1 MIRSTQKRHLLT
13 LLAVVL
19 ALFALVLLHPTASA
33 AEDEEELSGANI
45 QNGVLL
51 GYYGT
56 EGKIT
61 LPNTVTKINDD
72 ALKGNKKIVSV
83 TIPGSVTDIANN
95 AFEGCPNL
103 EEIIFTNPD
112 KASNNLII
120 RINAFQ
126 NCPKLTKCEIPARA
140 NQVVGNIFKGCTSLT
155 EIKVNANNPYYFAQD
170 GVLFGPALVN
180 YKPQYDEAYALQ
192 SYPAGRQGEYTIPS
206 KVNGVN
212 GKEIDQIWT
221 SGFEGAAGLTDIT
234 IPASIGRLGTA
245 AFEGTGLT
253 HVTIPDTVQQV
264 DPAVFQNCTK
274 LVSVKLPARLAEI
287 DQYMFAN
294 CISLQHVDMPDTIT
308 KINIY
313 AFHNC
318 TSLTS
323 LALPKNLSSLSV
335 GCFDKCINLQ
345 HVVVPPSVISFP
357 YDQDIG
363 PYNPF
368 KYSPVTVYV
377 EKGSK
382 ADNFFNNNLKELQ
395 AGTVSGGSLTVKTV
409 ASVADPSAIDVG
421 TLELIDAGKKVSVS
435 GNFPIG
441 SYLDVQP
448 LTSGSDYNAFA
459 NQANGKGFTA
469 YSLALLPA
477 DTTAREG
484 EMSLTIGKPSAY
496 SSSASLYSTSGA
508 LSTGYADDCFTA
520 TISALGPVALI
531 DTKESTG
538 STEVTSVTLNKSALS
553 LEVGKTG
560 KLSATVWPDSA
571 ANKSITW
578 SSSKTD
584 VASVS
589 SDGTVTANKAG
600 KAVITATATNG
611 KSASCTVTV
620 TGGTTDPDPG
630 QPEAAVSADVA
641 LRNAGLADRN
651 PSFRLA
657 LKHAKNVTTVSVRF
671 TVDASTVSVTG
682 LSGFQVLGQPKGSL
696 ANGKYT
702 GEVMLAY
709 LSDGRTAFNQT
720 GETGIAS
727 FVTNGGDT
735 PTLKIT
741 GVTLSG
747 WDSDGKAIFGT
758 TGSIDPN
765 EVKFVAANY
774 DLNGDGKVNQL
785 DITVAQAAYQ
795 ARSTESDW
803 NTPGA
808 NSAAP
813 SACDVNGDN
822 VVDIQDLI
830 LIYLNFT
837 TA

>member
-1 MIRSTQKRHLLT
+1 MIRSMQKRHLMT
-13 LLAVVL
+13 LLTVVL

-33 AEDEEELSGANI
+33 ANDSSDTLVGANI
-45 QNGVLL
+45 KNGVLL
-51 GYYGT
+51 GYYGL
-56 EGKIT
+56 GGDIV
-61 LPNTVTKINDD
+61 LPNTVTKIDNE
-72 ALKGNKKIVSV
+72 ALKGNDNIVSI
-83 TIPGSVTDIANN
+83 TIPGSVKDIGNN
-95 AFEGCPNL
+95 AFEGCTKL
-103 EEIIFTNPD
+103 ERVIFTNPE
-112 KASNNLII
+112 KTSKNLII
-120 RINAFQ
+120 RLSAFQ
-126 NCPKLTKCEIPARA
+126 NCKKLTECEIPARA
-140 NQVVGNIFKGCTSLT
+140 YQVVGNIFKGCTSLT
-155 EIKVNANNPYYFAQD
+155 EVKVNAANPYYFTQD
-170 GVLFGPALVN
+170 GVLFGPALVE
-180 YKPQYDEAYALQ
+180 YEPQYDDAYALQ
-192 SYPAGRQGEYTIPS
+192 SYPAGRQGAYTIPS
-206 KVNGVN
+206 KVNG
-212 GKEIDQIWT
+212 KKIDQIWT
-221 SGFEGAAGLTDIT
+221 SGFEDASGLTGIS
-234 IPASIGRLGTA
+234 IPSSIGRLGTA

-253 HVTIPDTVQQV
+253 NVVIPDTVQQV

-274 LVSVKLPARLAEI
+274 LVSVKFPNGITEI
-287 DQYMFAN
+287 DQYLFAN
-294 CISLQHVDMPDTIT
+294 CISLQHVDMPDSIT

-357 YDQDIG
+357 KDDVG
-363 PYNPF
+363 VYNPF

-377 EKGSK
+377 EKKST
-382 ADNFFNNNLKELQ
+382 ADKFFTNNLEELQ
-395 AGTVSGGSLTVKTV
+395 ASAMANGGSLKVVTLS
-409 ASVADPSAIDVG
+409 SVADPASIDVG
-421 TLELIDAGKKVSVS
+421 SLELMDAGKKVSVA

-448 LTSGSDYNAFA
+448 LTSGSAYNTFA
-459 NQANGKGFTA
+459 NQANDKAFTA
-469 YSLALLPA
+469 YSLALLPSGA
-477 DTTAREG
+477 AANGPFT
-484 EMSLTIGKPSAY
+484 LTIGKPSEY
-496 SSSASLYSTSGA
+496 SSSASLYAADGA
-508 LSTGYADDCFTA
+508 LQTDFADDCFTA

-538 STEVTSVTLNKSALS
+538 STEVTSVTLNKYALS

-560 KLSATVWPDSA
+560 KLTATVLPASA
-571 ANKSITW
+571 ADKSITW

-589 SDGTVTANKAG
+589 SNGTVTAHKAG
-600 KAVITATATNG
+600 TAVITARTANG

-630 QPEAAVSADVA
+630 QPEAVVSADVA
-641 LRNAGLADRN
+641 LRNAGLANRN

-657 LKHAKNVTTVSVRF
+657 LKHAKNVTTVRVHF

-682 LSGFQVLGQPKGSL
+682 LNGFQVLGQPKGSV

-727 FVTNGGDT
+727 FVTNGDT

-758 TGSIDPN
+758 TGSIDPD
-765 EVKFVAANY
+765 EVKFVATTY
-774 DLNGDGKVNQL
+774 DLNGDGKVDQL

-808 NSAAP
+808 NGVAP
-813 SACDVNGDN
+813 SACDVTGDG

-830 LIYLNFT
+830 AIYLNFT
-837 TA
+837 A

>member
-1 MIRSTQKRHLLT
+1 MIRSMQKRHLMT
-13 LLAVVL
+13 LLALVL

-33 AEDEEELSGANI
+33 VDDEEELSGANI
-45 QNGVLL
+45 QDGVLL

-56 EGKIT
+56 ESNIT
-61 LPNTVTKINDD
+61 LPSTVTKIGNE
-72 ALKGNKKIVSV
+72 ALKNNKKIVSV
-83 TIPGSVTDIANN
+83 TIPGSVKDIGNN
-95 AFEGCPNL
+95 AFSGCPNL
-103 EEIIFTNPD
+103 ERIIFTGAD
-112 KASNNLII
+112 KTSNNLII
-120 RINAFQ
+120 RISAFED
-126 NCPKLTKCEIPARA
+126 CTKLTECEIPARA

-155 EIKVNANNPYYFAQD
+155 EVKVNAANPYYFTQD

-180 YKPQYDEAYALQ
+180 YKPQYEDAYTLQ
-192 SYPAGRQGEYTIPS
+192 SYPAGREGAYTIPS
-206 KVNGVN
+206 SVHDK
-212 GKEIDQIWT
+212 KIDQIWT
-221 SGFEGAAGLTDIT
+221 SGFEGASGLTGIS
-234 IPASIGRLGTA
+234 IPSSIGRLGTA

-274 LVSVKLPARLAEI
+274 LVSVKLPAGLAEI

-294 CISLQHVDMPDTIT
+294 CISLQYVDMPDSIT

-323 LALPKNLSSLSV
+323 LALPKGLTSLSV
-335 GCFDKCINLQ
+335 GCFEKCYNLQ
-345 HVVVPPSVISFP
+345 HVVVPPSVINFP
-357 YDQDIG
+357 KDDVG
-363 PYNPF
+363 VYNPF

-377 EKGSK
+377 QKGSTG
-382 ADNFFNNNLKELQ
+382 DRFFNNNLAELQ
-395 AGTVSGGSLTVKTV
+395 ASATASGGSLKVVTLD
-409 ASVADPSAIDVG
+409 SVADPASIDVSS
-421 TLELIDAGKKVSVS
+421 LELIDAGRQISVA
-435 GNFPIG
+435 GKFRIG
-441 SYLDVQP
+441 SYLNVQP
-448 LTSGSDYNAFA
+448 LTSGRDYNAFSA
-459 NQANGKGFTA
+459 KANGKAFQA
-469 YSLALLPA
+469 YDLSLLPSG
-477 DTTAREG
+477 TTASG
-484 EMSLTIGKPSAY
+484 PFTLTIGQPEGYA
-496 SSSASLYSTSGA
+496 SSATLYGA
-508 LSTGYADDCFTA
+508 NASALTTAYADNCFTA
-520 TISALGPVALI
+520 SLSALGPVALI
-531 DTKESTG
+531 NVKEATG
-538 STEVTSVTLNKSALS
+538 GTEVTSVTLNKYTLN

-560 KLSATVWPDSA
+560 KLTATVLPASA
-571 ANKSITW
+571 ADKSITW

-589 SDGTVTANKAG
+589 SNGTVTAKKAG
-600 KAVITATATNG
+600 TAVITATATNG

-630 QPEAAVSADVA
+630 QPEAVVSADVA

-657 LKHAKNVTTVSVRF
+657 LKHAKNVTTVRVRF

-682 LSGFQVLGQPKGSL
+682 LNGFQVLGQPKGSV

-709 LSDGRTAFNQT
+709 LSDGRTAFTQT

-727 FVTNGGDT
+727 FVTSGDT

-758 TGSIDPN
+758 TGSIDPD
-765 EVKFVAANY
+765 EVKFVATTY

-808 NSAAP
+808 NGVAP
-813 SACDVNGDN
+813 SACDVTGDS

-830 LIYLNFT
+830 AIYLNFT
-837 TA
+837 A

>member
-1 MIRSTQKRHLLT
+1 MIRSTQKRHLLA
-13 LLAVVL
+13 LLTVVL
-19 ALFALVLLHPTASA
+19 ALFALLLMHPTAGA
-33 AEDEEELSGANI
+33 AGDSSDTLVGANI
-45 QNGVLL
+45 KDGVLL
-51 GYYGT
+51 GYYGL
-56 EGKIT
+56 GGDIV
-61 LPNTVTKINDD
+61 LPNTVTKIGDD
-72 ALKGNKKIVSV
+72 ALKGNDNIVSI
-83 TIPGSVTDIANN
+83 TIPGSVKDIGNN
-95 AFEGCPNL
+95 AFKGCTKL
-103 EEIIFTNPD
+103 ERVIFTNPE
-112 KASNNLII
+112 KTSKNLII
-120 RINAFQ
+120 RLSAFQ
-126 NCPKLTKCEIPARA
+126 NCKKLTECEIPARA
-140 NQVVGNIFKGCTSLT
+140 YQVVGNIFKGCTSLT
-155 EIKVNANNPYYFAQD
+155 EVKVNAANPYYFTRD
-170 GVLFGPALVN
+170 GVLFGPALVG
-180 YKPQYDEAYALQ
+180 YKPQYDGAYALQ
-192 SYPAGRQGEYTIPS
+192 SYPAGRQGAYTIPS
-206 KVNGVN
+206 EVN

-221 SGFEGAAGLTDIT
+221 SGFEGAASLTDIT

-245 AFEGTGLT
+245 AFESTGLT
-253 HVTIPDTVQQV
+253 HVTIPDTVRQV
-264 DPAVFQNCTK
+264 DPAVFQNCTE
-274 LVSVKLPARLAEI
+274 LVSVKLPAGLAEI

-294 CISLQHVDMPDTIT
+294 CTSLQYVDMPDSIT

-357 YDQDIG
+357 KDELG
-363 PYNPF
+363 VYNPF

-377 EKGSK
+377 QRGSN
-382 ADNFFNNNLKELQ
+382 ADRFFNSNLQELQ
-395 AGTVSGGSLTVKTV
+395 AGTVSGGSLSVVTRN
-409 ASVADPSAIDVG
+409 SVADPAAIDVG

-448 LTSGSDYNAFA
+448 LTSGSAYNTFSAK
-459 NQANGKGFTA
+459 ANGKAFRA
-469 YSLALLPA
+469 YSLALMPSGA
-477 DTTAREG
+477 SASG
-484 EMSLTIGKPSAY
+484 PFSLTVGQPDGF
-496 SSSASLYSTSGA
+496 SSSATLYDANGA
-508 LSTGYADDCFTA
+508 LSTDYTDSSFTA
-520 TISALGPVALI
+520 SLSALGPVAII
-531 DTKESTG
+531 DIKEETG
-538 STEVTSVTLNKSALS
+538 DTDITSVTLNCSTLT
-553 LEVGKTG
+553 LEAGKTG
-560 KLSATVWPDSA
+560 KLSATVLPASA

-589 SDGTVTANKAG
+589 SNGTVTAKKAG
-600 KAVITATATNG
+600 TAVITATATNG

-641 LRNAGLADRN
+641 LRNAGLADHN

-671 TVDASTVSVTG
+671 TIDASTVSVTG
-682 LSGFQVLGQPKGSL
+682 LNGFQVLGHPKGSV

-709 LSDGRTAFNQT
+709 LSDGRTAFTQT

-727 FVTNGGDT
+727 FVTNGDT

-758 TGSIDPN
+758 TGSIDPD
-765 EVKFVAANY
+765 EVKFVATTY
-774 DLNGDGKVNQL
+774 DLNGDGKVDQL

-795 ARSTESDW
+795 ARSAESDW
-803 NTPGA
+803 NTSGT
-808 NSAAP
+808 NGVAP
-813 SACDVNGDN
+813 SACDVTGDG

-830 LIYLNFT
+830 AIYLNV

>member
-1 MIRSTQKRHLLT
+1 MIRSMQKRHLLA
-13 LLAVVL
+13 LLTVVL
-19 ALFALVLLHPTASA
+19 ALLALLLMHPTASA
-33 AEDEEELSGANI
+33 ADGGSDKLVGANI

-51 GYYGT
+51 GYYGL
-56 EGKIT
+56 GGDIV
-61 LPNTVTKINDD
+61 LPNTVTKINDE
-72 ALKGNKKIVSV
+72 ALKGNDNIVSI
-83 TIPGSVTDIANN
+83 TIPGSVKDIGNN
-95 AFEGCPNL
+95 AFEGCTKL
-103 EEIIFTNPD
+103 ERVIFTNPE
-112 KASNNLII
+112 KANKTLII
-120 RINAFQ
+120 RVSAFQ
-126 NCPKLTKCEIPARA
+126 NCKKLTECEIPARA
-140 NQVVGNIFKGCTSLT
+140 YQVVGNIFKDCTSLT
-155 EIKVNANNPYYFAQD
+155 EVKVNAANPYYFTKD
-170 GVLFGPALVN
+170 GVLFGPALVE
-180 YKPQYDEAYALQ
+180 YEPQYDDAYALQ
-192 SYPAGRQGEYTIPS
+192 SYPAGRQGAYTIPS
-206 KVNGVN
+206 EVN

-221 SGFEGAAGLTDIT
+221 SGFEGASGLTDIT
-234 IPASIGRLGTA
+234 IPPSIGRLGTA
-245 AFEGTGLT
+245 AFESTGLT
-253 HVTIPDTVQQV
+253 HVTIPGTVQQV

-294 CISLQHVDMPDTIT
+294 CISLQHVDMPDSIT

-357 YDQDIG
+357 KDDLG
-363 PYNPF
+363 VYNPF

-377 EKGSK
+377 EKRST
-382 ADNFFNNNLKELQ
+382 ADKFFSNNLKELQ
-395 AGTVSGGSLTVKTV
+395 AGTVSGGSLRVVTLD
-409 ASVADPSAIDVG
+409 SVADPAAIDVG

-448 LTSGSDYNAFA
+448 LTSGSDYNAFSA
-459 NQANGKGFTA
+459 KANGKAFQA
-469 YSLALLPA
+469 YDLSLLPSGS
-477 DTTAREG
+477 TASG
-484 EMSLTIGKPSAY
+484 SFTLTIGQPDSY
-496 SSSASLYSTSGA
+496 SSSAKLYDANGA
-508 LSTGYADDCFTA
+508 IATDYSSDCFTA
-520 TISALGPVALI
+520 TLSALGPVALI
-531 DTKESTG
+531 DVNEATG
-538 STEVTSVTLNKSALS
+538 DTAVTSVTLNKEILS
-553 LEVGKTG
+553 LKVGETG

-571 ANKSITW
+571 ADKSITW
-578 SSSKTD
+578 SSSNTD
-584 VASVS
+584 VASVIS
-589 SDGTVTANKAG
+589 NGTVTAKKAG
-600 KAVITATATNG
+600 TAVITATAVNG
-611 KSASCTVTV
+611 KNASCTVTV

-630 QPEAAVSADVA
+630 QPEAVVSADVA

-657 LKHAKNVTTVSVRF
+657 LKHAKNVTTVRVRF
-671 TVDASTVSVTG
+671 TVDARTVSVTG
-682 LSGFQVLGQPKGSL
+682 LNGFQVLDQPKGSVS
-696 ANGKYT
+696 NGKYT

-709 LSDGRTAFNQT
+709 LNTGRTAFTQT
-720 GETGIAS
+720 SETGIAS

-741 GVTLSG
+741 DVTLSG

-758 TGSIDPN
+758 TGSIDPD
-765 EVKFVAANY
+765 EVKFVATTY
-774 DLNGDGKVNQL
+774 DLNGDGKVDQL

-808 NSAAP
+808 NGVAP
-813 SACDVNGDN
+813 SACDVTGDG

-830 LIYLNFT
+830 AIYLNV

>member
-1 MIRSTQKRHLLT
+1 MIRSTQKRHLLA
-13 LLAVVL
+13 LLTVVL

-33 AEDEEELSGANI
+33 VEEEELSGANI
-45 QNGVLL
+45 QDGVLL
-51 GYYGT
+51 GYYGS
-56 EGKIT
+56 ESDIT

-83 TIPGSVTDIANN
+83 TIPGSVKDIGNN
-95 AFEGCPNL
+95 AFQGCPNL
-103 EEIIFTNPD
+103 KEIIFTNPD
-112 KASNNLII
+112 RNNNNLII
-120 RINAFQ
+120 RVSAFQ
-126 NCPKLTKCEIPARA
+126 DCPNLTTCEIPARA
-140 NQVVGNIFKGCTSLT
+140 YQVVGNIFKGCTSLT
-155 EIKVNANNPYYFAQD
+155 EVKVNAANPYYFTQD
-170 GVLFGPALVN
+170 GVLFGPALVE
-180 YKPQYDEAYALQ
+180 YEPQYDDAYALQ
-192 SYPAGRQGEYTIPS
+192 SYPAGRQGAYTIPS
-206 KVNGVN
+206 EVN

-221 SGFEGAAGLTDIT
+221 SGFEGASGLTDIT
-234 IPASIGRLGTA
+234 IPDSIGRLGTA

-253 HVTIPDTVQQV
+253 NVVIPETVKQV

-274 LVSVKLPARLAEI
+274 LVSVKLPAGLAEI

-294 CISLQHVDMPDTIT
+294 CISLQHVDMPDSIT

-357 YDQDIG
+357 KDELG
-363 PYNPF
+363 VYNPF

-377 EKGSK
+377 EKKST
-382 ADNFFNNNLKELQ
+382 ADKFFTNNLEELK
-395 AGTVSGGSLTVKTV
+395 ASAMANGGSLKVVTLD
-409 ASVADPSAIDVG
+409 SVADPASIDVG
-421 TLELIDAGKKVSVS
+421 SLELMDAGKKVSVA

-448 LTSGSDYNAFA
+448 LTSGSAYNTFA
-459 NQANGKGFTA
+459 NQANDKAFTA
-469 YSLALLPA
+469 YSLALLPSGA
-477 DTTAREG
+477 AANGPFT
-484 EMSLTIGKPSAY
+484 LTIGKPAEY
-496 SSSASLYSTSGA
+496 SSSASLYTADGA
-508 LSTGYADDCFTA
+508 LQTDFAEDCFTA
-520 TISALGPVALI
+520 TLPALGPVALI
-531 DTKESTG
+531 DTKEETG
-538 STEVTSVTLNKSALS
+538 STEASSVTLSKTALT
-553 LEVGKTG
+553 LEAGKTG
-560 KLSATVWPDSA
+560 KLSATVLPTTATD
-571 ANKSITW
+571 KSVTW
-578 SSSKTD
+578 SSNNEA
-584 VASVS
+584 VATVNAN
-589 SDGTVTANKAG
+589 GTVTAHKAG
-600 KAVITATATNG
+600 TADITARTANG

-630 QPEAAVSADVA
+630 QPEAVVSADVA
-641 LRNAGLADRN
+641 LRNAGLANRN

-682 LSGFQVLGQPKGSL
+682 LNGFQVLGQPKGSV

-709 LSDGRTAFNQT
+709 LSDGRTAFTQT

-727 FVTNGGDT
+727 FLTNGDT

-765 EVKFVAANY
+765 EVKFVAATY
-774 DLNGDGKVNQL
+774 DLNGDGKVDQL

-795 ARSTESDW
+795 ARSTEGDW
-803 NTPGA
+803 NRPGA
-808 NSAAP
+808 NGVAP
-813 SACDVNGDN
+813 SACDVNGDK

-837 TA
+837 A

>member
-1 MIRSTQKRHLLT
+1 MIRSMQKRHLMT
-13 LLAVVL
+13 LLALVL

-45 QNGVLL
+45 QDGVLL

-56 EGKIT
+56 EGNIT

-83 TIPGSVTDIANN
+83 TIPGSVKDIGNN
-95 AFEGCPNL
+95 AFQGCPNL

-112 KASNNLII
+112 KASNTLII
-120 RINAFQ
+120 RVSAFQ
-126 NCPKLTKCEIPARA
+126 DCPKLTKCEIPARA
-140 NQVVGNIFKGCTSLT
+140 YQVVGNIFKGCTSLK
-155 EIKVNANNPYYFAQD
+155 EVKVNDNNPYYFTKD

-180 YKPQYDEAYALQ
+180 YKPQYDDAYALQ
-192 SYPAGRQGEYTIPS
+192 SYPAGRQGAYTIPS
-206 KVNGVN
+206 EVN

-221 SGFEGAAGLTDIT
+221 SGFEGAASLTDIT

-245 AFEGTGLT
+245 AFENTGLT

-274 LVSVKLPARLAEI
+274 LVSVKLPAGLAEI

-294 CISLQHVDMPDTIT
+294 CTSLQYVDMPDSIT

-323 LALPKNLSSLSV
+323 LALPKGLTSLSV
-335 GCFDKCINLQ
+335 GCFEKCYNLQ
-345 HVVVPPSVISFP
+345 HVVVPPSVINFP
-357 YDQDIG
+357 KDDVG
-363 PYNPF
+363 VYNPF

-377 EKGSK
+377 QKGSTG
-382 ADNFFNNNLKELQ
+382 DRFFNSNLAELQ
-395 AGTVSGGSLTVKTV
+395 ASATASGGSLKVVTLD
-409 ASVADPSAIDVG
+409 SVADPASIDVSS
-421 TLELIDAGKKVSVS
+421 LELIDAGRQISVA
-435 GNFPIG
+435 GKFRIG
-441 SYLDVQP
+441 SYLNVQP
-448 LTSGSDYNAFA
+448 LTSGRDYNAFSA
-459 NQANGKGFTA
+459 KANGKAFQA
-469 YSLALLPA
+469 YDLSLLPSGS
-477 DTTAREG
+477 TASG
-484 EMSLTIGKPSAY
+484 PFTLTIGQPEGYA
-496 SSSASLYSTSGA
+496 SSATLYGA
-508 LSTGYADDCFTA
+508 NASALTTDYADNCFTA
-520 TISALGPVALI
+520 SLSALGPVALI
-531 DTKESTG
+531 DVKEATG
-538 STEVTSVTLNKSALS
+538 GTEVTSVTLNKKTLN
-553 LEVGKTG
+553 LEVGKTR
-560 KLSATVWPDSA
+560 KLSATVLPASA
-571 ANKSITW
+571 ADKSITW
-578 SSSKTD
+578 SSSNTD

-589 SDGTVTANKAG
+589 SSGTVNAKKAG
-600 KAVITATATNG
+600 TAVITATATNG
-611 KSASCTVTV
+611 KNASCTVTV

-630 QPEAAVSADVA
+630 QPEAVVSADVA

-657 LKHAKNVTTVSVRF
+657 LKHAKNVTTVRVRF

-682 LSGFQVLGQPKGSL
+682 LNGFQVLGQPKGSV

-727 FVTNGGDT
+727 FVTNGDT

-758 TGSIDPN
+758 TGSIDPD
-765 EVKFVAANY
+765 EVKFVATTY
-774 DLNGDGKVNQL
+774 DLNDDGKVDQL

-795 ARSTESDW
+795 ARPTESDW

-808 NSAAP
+808 NGVAP
-813 SACDVNGDN
+813 SACDVTGDG

-830 LIYLNFT
+830 AIYLNV

>member
-1 MIRSTQKRHLLT
+1 MIRSMQKRHLMT
-13 LLAVVL
+13 LLALVL

-83 TIPGSVTDIANN
+83 TIPGSVKDIANN
-95 AFEGCPNL
+95 AFQGCPNL

-112 KASNNLII
+112 KANNNLII

-180 YKPQYDEAYALQ
+180 YEPQYNDAYALQ
-192 SYPAGRQGEYTIPS
+192 SYPAGREGAYTIPAT
-206 KVNGVN
+206 VH

-221 SGFEGAAGLTDIT
+221 SGFEGAASLTDIT

-245 AFEGTGLT
+245 AFENTGLT

-264 DPAVFQNCTK
+264 DPAVFQNCTS
-274 LVSVKLPARLAEI
+274 LVSVKLPNGITEI
-287 DQYMFAN
+287 DQYLFAN

-323 LALPKNLSSLSV
+323 LALPKGLTSLSV
-335 GCFDKCINLQ
+335 GCFEKCYNLQ
-345 HVVVPPSVISFP
+345 HVVVPPSVINFP
-357 YDQDIG
+357 KDDVG
-363 PYNPF
+363 VYNPF

-377 EKGSK
+377 QKGSTG
-382 ADNFFNNNLKELQ
+382 DRFFNSNLAELQ
-395 AGTVSGGSLTVKTV
+395 ASATASGGSLKVVTLD
-409 ASVADPSAIDVG
+409 SVADPAAINVG
-421 TLELIDAGKKVSVS
+421 SLELIDAGRQISVA
-435 GNFPIG
+435 GKFRIG
-441 SYLDVQP
+441 AYLNVQS
-448 LTSGSDYNAFA
+448 LTDGSDYSAFSA
-459 NQANGKGFTA
+459 KANGKAFQA
-469 YSLALLPA
+469 YDLSLLPSG
-477 DTTAREG
+477 TTANG
-484 EMSLTIGKPSAY
+484 PFTLTIGQPEGYA
-496 SSSASLYSTSGA
+496 SSATLYGA
-508 LSTGYADDCFTA
+508 NASALTTDYADNCFTA
-520 TISALGPVALI
+520 SLSALGPVALI

-538 STEVTSVTLNKSALS
+538 STEVTSVTLNTYALS

-560 KLSATVWPDSA
+560 KLSATVLPDSA

-589 SDGTVTANKAG
+589 SNGTVTAKKAG
-600 KAVITATATNG
+600 TAVITATATNG

-620 TGGTTDPDPG
+620 TGGSTEPTEPVEPTNS
-630 QPEAAVSADVA
+630 VSASA
-641 LRNAGLADRN
+641 TLRTAGHSDGK

-657 LKHAKNVTTVSVRF
+657 LKNAQNVATVRVQF
-671 TVDASTVSVTG
+671 TADTNLVSVTG
-682 LSGFQVLGQPKGSL
+682 TNGFTVLDQPQGSY
-696 ANGKYT
+696 AGGKYT
-702 GEVMLAY
+702 GEVMLVY
-709 LSDGRTAFNQT
+709 VNSGRTAFTQSA
-720 GETGIAS
+720 ETGVAT
-727 FVTNGGDT
+727 FVTGGTT

-747 WDSDGKAIFGT
+747 WDSTGKAVYGT
-758 TGSIDPN
+758 MGSIDPDK
-765 EVKFVAANY
+765 VKFVAATY
-774 DLNGDGKVNQL
+774 DLDGNGKVDQV

-795 ARSTESDW
+795 ARSTEGDW

-808 NSAAP
+808 NGAAP
-813 SACDVNGDN
+813 SACDVNGDK

-837 TA
+837 A

>member
-1 MIRSTQKRHLLT
+1 MIRSMQKRHLMT
-13 LLAVVL
+13 LLTVVL

-33 AEDEEELSGANI
+33 ANDSSDTLVGANI
-45 QNGVLL
+45 KNGVLL
-51 GYYGT
+51 GYYGL
-56 EGKIT
+56 GGDIV
-61 LPNTVTKINDD
+61 LPNTVTKIDNE
-72 ALKGNKKIVSV
+72 ALKGNDNIVSI
-83 TIPGSVTDIANN
+83 TIPGSVKDIGNN
-95 AFEGCPNL
+95 AFEGCTKL
-103 EEIIFTNPD
+103 ERVIFTNPE
-112 KASNNLII
+112 KTSKNLII
-120 RINAFQ
+120 RLSAFQ
-126 NCPKLTKCEIPARA
+126 NCKKLTECEIPARA
-140 NQVVGNIFKGCTSLT
+140 YQVVGNIFKGCTSLT
-155 EIKVNANNPYYFAQD
+155 EVKVNAANPYYFTQD
-170 GVLFGPALVN
+170 GVLFGPALVE
-180 YKPQYDEAYALQ
+180 YEPQYDDAYALQ
-192 SYPAGRQGEYTIPS
+192 SYPAGRQGAYTIPS
-206 KVNGVN
+206 EVN

-221 SGFEGAAGLTDIT
+221 SGFEDASGLTGIS
-234 IPASIGRLGTA
+234 IPSSIGRLGTA

-253 HVTIPDTVQQV
+253 NVVIPDTVQQV
-264 DPAVFQNCTK
+264 DPAVFQNCTS
-274 LVSVKLPARLAEI
+274 LVSVKLPNGITEI
-287 DQYMFAN
+287 DQYLFAN
-294 CISLQHVDMPDTIT
+294 CISLQHVDMPDSIT

-357 YDQDIG
+357 KDDVG
-363 PYNPF
+363 VYNPF

-377 EKGSK
+377 EKKST
-382 ADNFFNNNLKELQ
+382 ADKFFTNNLEELQ
-395 AGTVSGGSLTVKTV
+395 ASAMANGGSLKVVTLS
-409 ASVADPSAIDVG
+409 SVADPASIDVG
-421 TLELIDAGKKVSVS
+421 SLELMDAGKKVSVA

-448 LTSGSDYNAFA
+448 LTSGSAYNTFA
-459 NQANGKGFTA
+459 NQANDKAFTA
-469 YSLALLPA
+469 YSLALLPSGA
-477 DTTAREG
+477 AANGPFT
-484 EMSLTIGKPSAY
+484 LTIGKPAEY
-496 SSSASLYSTSGA
+496 SSSASLYAADGA
-508 LSTGYADDCFTA
+508 LQTDFAEDCFTA

-538 STEVTSVTLNKSALS
+538 STEVTSVTLNKYALS

-560 KLSATVWPDSA
+560 KLTATVLPASA
-571 ANKSITW
+571 ADKSITW

-589 SDGTVTANKAG
+589 SNGTVTAKKAG
-600 KAVITATATNG
+600 TAVITATATNG

-630 QPEAAVSADVA
+630 QPEAVVSADVA

-657 LKHAKNVTTVSVRF
+657 LKHAKNVTTVRVRF

-682 LSGFQVLGQPKGSL
+682 LNGFRVLGQPKGSV

-709 LSDGRTAFNQT
+709 LSDGRTAFTQT

-727 FVTNGGDT
+727 FVTNGDT

-774 DLNGDGKVNQL
+774 DLNGDGKVDQL

-808 NSAAP
+808 NGVAP
-813 SACDVNGDN
+813 SACDVTGDG

-830 LIYLNFT
+830 AIYLNFT
-837 TA
+837 A

>member
-1 MIRSTQKRHLLT
+1 MIRSMQKRHLMT
-13 LLAVVL
+13 LLALVL

-33 AEDEEELSGANI
+33 AEEEELSGANI
-45 QNGVLL
+45 QDGVLL

-56 EGKIT
+56 EGNIT

-83 TIPGSVTDIANN
+83 TIPGSVKDIGNN
-95 AFEGCPNL
+95 AFQGCPNL

-120 RINAFQ
+120 RVSAFQ
-126 NCPKLTKCEIPARA
+126 DCPKLTKCEIPARA
-140 NQVVGNIFKGCTSLT
+140 NQVVGNIFKGCTSLK
-155 EIKVNANNPYYFAQD
+155 EVEVNANNPYYFTQD

-180 YKPQYDEAYALQ
+180 YQPQYEDDYTLQ
-192 SYPAGRQGEYTIPS
+192 SYPAGREGAYTIPS
-206 KVNGVN
+206 SVN
-212 GKEIDQIWT
+212 GKTIDQIWT
-221 SGFEGAAGLTDIT
+221 SGFEGAFGLTDIT

-245 AFEGTGLT
+245 AFESTGLT
-253 HVTIPDTVQQV
+253 QVTIPDTVQQV
-264 DPAVFQNCTK
+264 DPAVFQNCTS
-274 LVSVKLPARLAEI
+274 LVSVKLPNGITEI
-287 DQYMFAN
+287 DQYLFAN

-323 LALPKNLSSLSV
+323 LALPKKLSSLSV

-357 YDQDIG
+357 KDELG
-363 PYNPF
+363 VYNPF

-377 EKGSK
+377 QRGSN
-382 ADNFFNNNLKELQ
+382 ADRFFNSNLQELQ
-395 AGTVSGGSLTVKTV
+395 AGTVSGGSLSVKTV

-421 TLELIDAGKKVSVS
+421 TLELIDAGKQVLVS
-435 GNFPIG
+435 GDFRIG

-448 LTSGSDYNAFA
+448 LTSGSAYNTFSAK
-459 NQANGKGFTA
+459 ANGKAFRA
-469 YSLALLPA
+469 YSLALMPSGA
-477 DTTAREG
+477 SASG
-484 EMSLTIGKPSAY
+484 PFSLTVGQPDGF
-496 SSSASLYSTSGA
+496 SSSATLYDANGA
-508 LSTGYADDCFTA
+508 LPTDYANSSFTA
-520 TISALGPVALI
+520 SLSALGPVAII
-531 DTKESTG
+531 DIKEETG
-538 STEVTSVTLNKSALS
+538 DTEITSVTLNCSTLT
-553 LEVGKTG
+553 LEAGKTG
-560 KLSATVWPDSA
+560 KLSATVLPASA
-571 ANKSITW
+571 TDKTVIW
-578 SSSKTD
+578 SSSKPD

-589 SDGTVTANKAG
+589 SNGTVTAIKAG
-600 KAVITATATNG
+600 TAVITATATNG

-620 TGGTTDPDPG
+620 TGGTTDPNPG
-630 QPEAAVSADVA
+630 QPEAVVSADVA
-641 LRNAGLADRN
+641 LRNAGLADRK

-657 LKHAKNVTTVSVRF
+657 LKHAKNVTTVRVRF

-682 LSGFQVLGQPKGSL
+682 LNGFQVLGQPKGSV

-709 LSDGRTAFNQT
+709 LSDGRTAFTQT

-727 FVTNGGDT
+727 FVTNGDT

-747 WDSDGKAIFGT
+747 WDSDGKAVFGT
-758 TGSIDPN
+758 TGSIDPD
-765 EVKFVAANY
+765 EVKFVAATY
-774 DLNGDGKVNQL
+774 DLDGNGKVNQL

-795 ARSTESDW
+795 ASSADSDW
-803 NTPGA
+803 NAPGA
-808 NSAAP
+808 NRVAP
-813 SACDVNGDN
+813 SACDVTRDG

-830 LIYLNFT
+830 AIYLNFT
-837 TA
+837 A

>member
-1 MIRSTQKRHLLT
+1 MIRSMQKRHLMT
-13 LLAVVL
+13 LLALVL

-45 QNGVLL
+45 QDGVLL

-83 TIPGSVTDIANN
+83 TIPGSVKDIGNN
-95 AFEGCPNL
+95 AFQGCPNL

-112 KASNNLII
+112 KAINNLII

-140 NQVVGNIFKGCTSLT
+140 NQVVGNIFKGCTSLK
-155 EIKVNANNPYYFAQD
+155 EVKVNDNNPYYFTQD

-180 YKPQYDEAYALQ
+180 YQPQYEDDYTLQ
-192 SYPAGRQGEYTIPS
+192 SYPAGREGAYTIPS
-206 KVNGVN
+206 SVH
-212 GKEIDQIWT
+212 GKKIDQIWT
-221 SGFEGAAGLTDIT
+221 SGFEGASGLTGIS
-234 IPASIGRLGTA
+234 IPSSIGRLGTA

-253 HVTIPDTVQQV
+253 NVVIPDTVLQV

-274 LVSVKLPARLAEI
+274 LVSVKLPTGLAEI

-294 CISLQHVDMPDTIT
+294 CISLQYVDMPYSIT

-323 LALPKNLSSLSV
+323 LALPEGLTSLSV
-335 GCFDKCINLQ
+335 GCFEKCYNLQ
-345 HVVVPPSVISFP
+345 HVVVPPSVINFP
-357 YDQDIG
+357 KDDVG
-363 PYNPF
+363 VYNPF

-377 EKGSK
+377 QKGSTG
-382 ADNFFNNNLKELQ
+382 DRFFNSNLEELQ
-395 AGTVSGGSLTVKTV
+395 ASATASGGSLTVVTLD
-409 ASVADPSAIDVG
+409 SVSDPAAIEVES
-421 TLELIDAGKKVSVS
+421 LELIDAGHKVSVQ
-435 GNFPIG
+435 GKFKIG
-441 SYLDVQP
+441 SYLNVQP
-448 LTSGSDYNAFA
+448 LTSGRDYNAFA
-459 NQANGKGFTA
+459 AKANDKAFQA
-469 YSLALLPA
+469 YDLDLLPSG
-477 DTTAREG
+477 TTASG
-484 EMSLTIGKPSAY
+484 PFTLTIGQPDSY
-496 SSSASLYSTSGA
+496 SSSAKLYDANGA
-508 LSTGYADDCFTA
+508 IATDYISDCFTA
-520 TISALGPVALI
+520 TLSALGPVALI
-531 DTKESTG
+531 DVKEATG
-538 STEVTSVTLNKSALS
+538 GTAVTSVTLNQEDLS

-560 KLSATVWPDSA
+560 KLSATVLPASA
-571 ANKSITW
+571 ADKSITW
-578 SSSKTD
+578 SSSNTD

-589 SDGTVTANKAG
+589 RNGTVNANKAG
-600 KAVITATATNG
+600 TAVITATATNG

-657 LKHAKNVTTVSVRF
+657 LKHAKNVTTVRVRF

-682 LSGFQVLGQPKGSL
+682 LNGFQVLDQPKGSVS
-696 ANGKYT
+696 NGKYT

-709 LSDGRTAFNQT
+709 LNTGRTAFTQT
-720 GETGIAS
+720 SETGIAS
-727 FVTNGGDT
+727 FVTTGST

-741 GVTLSG
+741 GVTISG
-747 WDSDGKAIFGT
+747 WDSNGKAVFGT
-758 TGSIDPN
+758 TGSIDPD
-765 EVKFVAANY
+765 EVKFVATTY
-774 DLNGDGKVNQL
+774 DLNGDGKVDQL

-795 ARSTESDW
+795 ARSAESDW
-803 NTPGA
+803 NRPGA
-808 NSAAP
+808 NGVVP
-813 SACDVNGDN
+813 SACDVTGDG

-830 LIYLNFT
+830 AIYLNFT
-837 TA
+837 A

>member
-1 MIRSTQKRHLLT
+1 MIRSMQKRHLMT
-13 LLAVVL
+13 LLALVL

-33 AEDEEELSGANI
+33 ADDRSDTLVGANI
-45 QNGVLL
+45 KNGVLL
-51 GYYGT
+51 GYYGL
-56 EGKIT
+56 GGDIV
-61 LPNTVTKINDD
+61 LPNTVTKIDNE
-72 ALKGNKKIVSV
+72 ALKGNDNIVSI
-83 TIPGSVTDIANN
+83 TIPGSVKDIGNN
-95 AFEGCPNL
+95 AFEGCTKL
-103 EEIIFTNPD
+103 ERVIFTNPE
-112 KASNNLII
+112 KTSKNLII
-120 RINAFQ
+120 RLSAFQ
-126 NCPKLTKCEIPARA
+126 NCKKLTECEIPARA
-140 NQVVGNIFKGCTSLT
+140 YQVVGNVFKGCTSLT
-155 EIKVNANNPYYFAQD
+155 EVTVNKNNPYYFTD
-170 GVLFGPALVN
+170 DCGVLFGPALVN
-180 YKPQYDEAYALQ
+180 YEPQYDDAYALQ
-192 SYPAGRQGEYTIPS
+192 SYPAGRQGAYTIPS
-206 KVNGVN
+206 KVN

-221 SGFEGAAGLTDIT
+221 SGFEGASGLTDIT

-245 AFEGTGLT
+245 AFESTGLT

-274 LVSVKLPARLAEI
+274 LVSVKLPAELAEI

-294 CISLQHVDMPDTIT
+294 CISLQHVDMPDSIT

-323 LALPKNLSSLSV
+323 LALPKKLSSLSV

-357 YDQDIG
+357 KDDVG
-363 PYNPF
+363 VYNPF

-377 EKGSK
+377 EKKST
-382 ADNFFNNNLKELQ
+382 ADKFFTNNLEELQ
-395 AGTVSGGSLTVKTV
+395 ASAMANGGSLKVVTLS
-409 ASVADPSAIDVG
+409 SVADPASIDVG
-421 TLELIDAGKKVSVS
+421 SLELMDAGKKVSVA

-448 LTSGSDYNAFA
+448 LTSGSAYNTFA
-459 NQANGKGFTA
+459 NQANDKAFTA
-469 YSLALLPA
+469 YSLALLPSGA
-477 DTTAREG
+477 AANGPFT
-484 EMSLTIGKPSAY
+484 LTIGKPAEY
-496 SSSASLYSTSGA
+496 SSSASLYAADGA
-508 LSTGYADDCFTA
+508 LQTDFAEDCFTA
-520 TISALGPVALI
+520 TLSALGPVALI

-538 STEVTSVTLNKSALS
+538 STEVTSVTLNTYALS

-560 KLSATVWPDSA
+560 KLSATVLPDSA

-589 SDGTVTANKAG
+589 SNGTVTAKKAG
-600 KAVITATATNG
+600 TAVITATAVNG
-611 KSASCTVTV
+611 KNASCTVTV

-630 QPEAAVSADVA
+630 QPEAVVSADVA

-657 LKHAKNVTTVSVRF
+657 LKHAKNVTTVRVRF

-682 LSGFQVLGQPKGSL
+682 LNGFQVLDQPKGSVS
-696 ANGKYT
+696 NGKYT

-709 LSDGRTAFNQT
+709 LNTGRTAFTQT
-720 GETGIAS
+720 SETGIAS
-727 FVTNGGDT
+727 FVTNGDT

-747 WDSDGKAIFGT
+747 WDSNGKAIFGT

-774 DLNGDGKVNQL
+774 DLNGDGKVDQL

-795 ARSTESDW
+795 ARSAESDW
-803 NTPGA
+803 NTRGA
-808 NSAAP
+808 NGVAP
-813 SACDVNGDN
+813 SACDVTGDG

-830 LIYLNFT
+830 AIYLNV

>member
-1 MIRSTQKRHLLT
+1 MIRSMQKRHLMT
-13 LLAVVL
+13 LLALVL

-33 AEDEEELSGANI
+33 VDDEEELSGANI
-45 QNGVLL
+45 QDGVLL

-56 EGKIT
+56 ESNIT
-61 LPNTVTKINDD
+61 LPSTVTKIGNE
-72 ALKGNKKIVSV
+72 ALKNNKKIVSV
-83 TIPGSVTDIANN
+83 TIPGSVKDIGNN
-95 AFEGCPNL
+95 AFSGCPNL
-103 EEIIFTNPD
+103 ERIIFTGAD
-112 KASNNLII
+112 KTSNNLII
-120 RINAFQ
+120 RISAFED
-126 NCPKLTKCEIPARA
+126 CTKLTECEIPARA

-155 EIKVNANNPYYFAQD
+155 EVKVNAANPYYFTQD

-180 YKPQYDEAYALQ
+180 YKPQYEDAYTLQ
-192 SYPAGRQGEYTIPS
+192 SYPAGREGAYTIPS
-206 KVNGVN
+206 SVHDK
-212 GKEIDQIWT
+212 KIDQIWT
-221 SGFEGAAGLTDIT
+221 SGFEGASGLTGIS
-234 IPASIGRLGTA
+234 IPSSIGRLGTA
-245 AFEGTGLT
+245 AFESTGLT
-253 HVTIPDTVQQV
+253 HVTIPDTVHQV

-274 LVSVKLPARLAEI
+274 LVSVKLPAGLAEI

-294 CISLQHVDMPDTIT
+294 CISLQHVDMPDSIT

-345 HVVVPPSVISFP
+345 HVVVPPSVSSFP
-357 YDQDIG
+357 KDDLG
-363 PYNPF
+363 VYNPF

-377 EKGSK
+377 EKKST
-382 ADNFFNNNLKELQ
+382 ADKFFTNNLEELQ
-395 AGTVSGGSLTVKTV
+395 ASAMANGGSLKVVTLS
-409 ASVADPSAIDVG
+409 SVADPASIDVG
-421 TLELIDAGKKVSVS
+421 SLELMDAGKKVSVA

-448 LTSGSDYNAFA
+448 LTSGSVYDAFA
-459 NQANGKGFTA
+459 AQANDKAFTA
-469 YSLALLPA
+469 YSLSLLPTGTSA
-477 DTTAREG
+477 TGPFA
-484 EMSLTIGKPSAY
+484 LTVGQPENY
-496 SSSASLYSTSGA
+496 SSSAKLYNTSGA
-508 LSTGYADDCFTA
+508 LETDFADSCFTA
-520 TISALGPVALI
+520 TLSALGPVALI

-538 STEVTSVTLNKSALS
+538 STEVTSVTLNTYALS

-560 KLSATVWPDSA
+560 KLSATVLPASA
-571 ANKSITW
+571 ADKSITW

-589 SDGTVTANKAG
+589 SNGTVTAKKAG
-600 KAVITATATNG
+600 TAVITATATNG

-641 LRNAGLADRN
+641 LRNAGLADHN

-657 LKHAKNVTTVSVRF
+657 LKHAKNVTTVRVRF
-671 TVDASTVSVTG
+671 TVDARTVSVTG
-682 LSGFQVLGQPKGSL
+682 LNGFQVLGHPKGSV

-709 LSDGRTAFNQT
+709 LSDGRTAFTQT

-727 FVTNGGDT
+727 FVTNGDT

-747 WDSDGKAIFGT
+747 WDSDGKAVFGT
-758 TGSIDPN
+758 TGSIDPD
-765 EVKFVAANY
+765 EVKFVATTY
-774 DLNGDGKVNQL
+774 DLNGDGKVDQL

-808 NSAAP
+808 NGVAP
-813 SACDVNGDN
+813 SACDVTGDG

-830 LIYLNFT
+830 AIYLNFT
-837 TA
+837 A

>member
-1 MIRSTQKRHLLT
+1 MIRSMQKRHLMT
-13 LLAVVL
+13 LLALVL

-45 QNGVLL
+45 QDGVLL

-56 EGKIT
+56 EGNIT

-83 TIPGSVTDIANN
+83 TIPGSVKDIGNN
-95 AFEGCPNL
+95 AFQGCPNL

-112 KASNNLII
+112 KASNTLII
-120 RINAFQ
+120 RVSAFQ
-126 NCPKLTKCEIPARA
+126 DCPKLTKCEIPARA
-140 NQVVGNIFKGCTSLT
+140 YQVVGNIFKGCTSLK
-155 EIKVNANNPYYFAQD
+155 EVKVNDNNPYYFTKD

-180 YKPQYDEAYALQ
+180 YKPQYDDAYALQ
-192 SYPAGRQGEYTIPS
+192 SYPAGRQGAYTIPS
-206 KVNGVN
+206 SVN
-212 GKEIDQIWT
+212 GKEIDQVWT
-221 SGFEGAAGLTDIT
+221 SGFEGAASLTDIT

-245 AFEGTGLT
+245 AFENTGLT

-274 LVSVKLPARLAEI
+274 LVSVKLPAGLAEI

-323 LALPKNLSSLSV
+323 LALPKGLTSLSV
-335 GCFDKCINLQ
+335 GCFEKCYNLQ
-345 HVVVPPSVISFP
+345 HVVVPPSVINFP
-357 YDQDIG
+357 KDDVG
-363 PYNPF
+363 VYNPF

-377 EKGSK
+377 QKGSTG
-382 ADNFFNNNLKELQ
+382 DRFFNNNLAELQ
-395 AGTVSGGSLTVKTV
+395 ASATASGGSLAVVTLN
-409 ASVADPSAIDVG
+409 SVADPASIDVSS
-421 TLELIDAGKKVSVS
+421 LELIDAGRQISVA
-435 GNFPIG
+435 GKFRIG
-441 SYLDVQP
+441 SYLNVQP
-448 LTSGSDYNAFA
+448 LTSGSDYNAFSA
-459 NQANGKGFTA
+459 KANGKAFQA
-469 YSLALLPA
+469 YDLSLLPSG
-477 DTTAREG
+477 TTASG
-484 EMSLTIGKPSAY
+484 PFTLTIGQPEGYA
-496 SSSASLYSTSGA
+496 SSATLYGA
-508 LSTGYADDCFTA
+508 NASALTTAYADNCFTA
-520 TISALGPVALI
+520 SLSALGPVALI
-531 DTKESTG
+531 NVKEATG
-538 STEVTSVTLNKSALS
+538 GTEVTSVTLNKYTLN

-560 KLSATVWPDSA
+560 KLTATVLPASA
-571 ANKSITW
+571 ADKSITW

-589 SDGTVTANKAG
+589 SNGTVTAKKAG
-600 KAVITATATNG
+600 TAVITATAVNG
-611 KSASCTVTV
+611 KNASCTVTV

-630 QPEAAVSADVA
+630 QPEAVVSADVA

-657 LKHAKNVTTVSVRF
+657 LKHAKNVTTVRVGF
-671 TVDASTVSVTG
+671 TVDARTVSVTG
-682 LSGFQVLGQPKGSL
+682 LNGFQVLDQPKGSV

-709 LSDGRTAFNQT
+709 LSDGRTAFTQT

-747 WDSDGKAIFGT
+747 WDNDGKAIFGT
-758 TGSIDPN
+758 TGSIDPDK
-765 EVKFVAANY
+765 VKFVATTY
-774 DLNGDGKVNQL
+774 DLNGDGKVDQL

-795 ARSTESDW
+795 ARSTERDW

-808 NSAAP
+808 NGVAP
-813 SACDVNGDN
+813 SACDVTGDS

-830 LIYLNFT
+830 AIYLNFT
-837 TA
+837 A

>member
-1 MIRSTQKRHLLT
+1 MIRSMQKRHLMT
-13 LLAVVL
+13 LLALVL
-19 ALFALVLLHPTASA
+19 ALFALVLLHLTASA

-45 QNGVLL
+45 QDGVLL

-56 EGKIT
+56 EGNIT

-95 AFEGCPNL
+95 AFQGCPNL

-112 KASNNLII
+112 KANNNLII

-180 YKPQYDEAYALQ
+180 YQPQYEDDYTLQ
-192 SYPAGRQGEYTIPS
+192 SYPAGREGAYTIPS
-206 KVNGVN
+206 SVN
-212 GKEIDQIWT
+212 GKKIDQIWT
-221 SGFEGAAGLTDIT
+221 SGFEGAASLTDIT

-274 LVSVKLPARLAEI
+274 LVSVKLPAGLAEI

-294 CISLQHVDMPDTIT
+294 CISLQHVDMPDSIT

-357 YDQDIG
+357 KDELG
-363 PYNPF
+363 VYNPF

-377 EKGSK
+377 QRGSN
-382 ADNFFNNNLKELQ
+382 ADRFFNNNQKELQ
-395 AGTVSGGSLTVKTV
+395 ASATANGGSLKVVTLD
-409 ASVADPSAIDVG
+409 SVADPASIDVG
-421 TLELIDAGKKVSVS
+421 SLELMDAGKKVSVA
-435 GNFPIG
+435 GKFPIG

-448 LTSGSDYNAFA
+448 LTSGSAYDTFA
-459 NQANGKGFTA
+459 AQANDKAFTA
-469 YSLALLPA
+469 YNLALLPSGA
-477 DTTAREG
+477 AANGPFT
-484 EMSLTIGKPSAY
+484 LTIGKPAEY
-496 SSSASLYSTSGA
+496 SSSASLYTADGA
-508 LSTGYADDCFTA
+508 LQTYFAEDCFTA
-520 TISALGPVALI
+520 TLSALGPVALI
-531 DTKESTG
+531 DTKEETG
-538 STEVTSVTLNKSALS
+538 STEASSVTLSKTALT
-553 LEVGKTG
+553 LEAGKTG
-560 KLSATVWPDSA
+560 KLSATVLPTTATD
-571 ANKSITW
+571 KSVTW
-578 SSSKTD
+578 SSNNEA
-584 VASVS
+584 VATVNAN
-589 SDGTVTANKAG
+589 GTVTAHKAG
-600 KAVITATATNG
+600 TADITARTANG

-620 TGGTTDPDPG
+620 TGGSTEPTEPVEPTNS
-630 QPEAAVSADVA
+630 VSASA
-641 LRNAGLADRN
+641 TLRTAGHSDGK

-657 LKHAKNVTTVSVRF
+657 LKNAQNVATVRVQF
-671 TVDASTVSVTG
+671 TADTNLVSVTG
-682 LSGFQVLGQPKGSL
+682 TNGFTVLDQPKGSYVG
-696 ANGKYT
+696 GKYT
-702 GEVMLAY
+702 GEVMLVY
-709 LSDGRTAFNQT
+709 VNSGRTAFTQSA
-720 GETGIAS
+720 ETGIAT
-727 FVTNGGDT
+727 FVTGGTT

-747 WDSDGKAIFGT
+747 WDSTGKAVYGT
-758 TGSIDPN
+758 MGSIDPDK
-765 EVKFVAANY
+765 VKFVAATY
-774 DLNGDGKVNQL
+774 DLDGNGKVDQV

-795 ARSTESDW
+795 ARSTENDW

-808 NSAAP
+808 NGAAP
-813 SACDVNGDN
+813 SACDVNGDK